1 MSPEPRSRFSLG
13 LQGSA
18 ALFVAIAV
26 VALLLITLPT
36 YRLFFLISVLIGLV
50 IAGGLA
56 LWHHT
61 PSHQRG
67 RHTAAQA
74 PPRTVGIYFLAT
86 LAMRNPNTGHCL
98 HADPGA
104 IHVIGK

>member
-26 VALLLITLPT
+26 VALLLIALPA

-50 IAGGLA
+50 IWRGLA
-56 LWHHT
+56 LWH
-61 PSHQRG
+61 R
-67 RHTAAQA
+67 
-74 PPRTVGIYFLAT
+74 
-86 LAMRNPNTGHCL
+86 L
-98 HADPGA
+98 HPIREEDVQQPKRPLGL
-104 IHVIGK
+104 